1 MHNYL
6 KRQPTHKEEI
16 YRVTEDYVYADARH
30 RWSDDDKLPARRR
43 GTQTRSRQVS
53 PGLTVGF
60 MKREK
65 KSRVTAESKNRLAGV
80 ELPGTSGTREKY
92 FLFFMSYSESGGG
105 GINQKPPRN
114 PKEYA
119 AAAGSDASAVQQ
131 TIINLC
137 NQIAKDLQARNR
149 QSPHQ

>member
-1 MHNYL
+1 MNQKLSVSCPSGLLRKCTKRGRVYSFYRMHNYL

-105 GINQKPPRN
+105 
-114 PKEYA
+114 E
-119 AAAGSDASAVQQ
+119 
-131 TIINLC
+131 
-137 NQIAKDLQARNR
+137 
-149 QSPHQ
+149 